1 MAITSPIRID
11 CKVFRGCC
19 LMKEVMDWWSS
30 LQILNK
36 RGQLLLLSSEQFKL
50 TSFLYFPLLCLPMS
64 TTLLIGAVIWI
75 QKNCENDLIAIRR
88 CINVTKVSNFSFEI
102 MLKSI
107 EDYNLVYCCC
117 LSHDSR
123 MFQIIS
129 LIRSLS
135 DMRWTIPFKYWES
148 SFNFHWSVKSTSI
161 IVNPLC
167 SFYQIFQNNYTIN
180 INLTRTFLSLLL
192 QLVLE
197 SGSRTGEPGI
207 Y

>member
-107 EDYNLVYCCC
+107 EDYNLVLLLFESWFKDVSNNLVNTIFIRYEMNNSIQI
-117 LSHDSR
+117 LR
-123 MFQIIS
+123 ILFQLS
-129 LIRSLS
+129 LISEINVDYS
-135 DMRWTIPFKYWES
+135 ES
-148 SFNFHWSVKSTSI
+148 FM
-161 IVNPLC
+161 L
-167 SFYQIFQNNYTIN
+167 
-180 INLTRTFLSLLL
+180 FLSNIP
-192 QLVLE
+192 E
-197 SGSRTGEPGI
+197 
-207 Y
+207 